1 MEEDFIMTP
10 IGVLTVE
17 HLLIARMV
25 NLVNGELEKIAQG
38 KKPDLLF
45 IDGAIDFAK
54 TYADACHHGK
64 EEGVFFEK
72 LAMKKLT
79 FEHKKLMDEL
89 VLEHIQNRK
98 IINNL
103 EITRD
108 SFVKGDPDAMKS
120 ILVICKSLVE
130 FYPGHMEKEEKSFF
144 APALEYFSKRE
155 QEEMVK
161 RFWEFDKDL
170 LLEKYVKFMDHYER

>member
-64 EEGVFFEK
+64 EEDRLF
-72 LAMKKLT
+72 
-79 FEHKKLMDEL
+79 
-89 VLEHIQNRK
+89 
-98 IINNL
+98 
-103 EITRD
+103 
-108 SFVKGDPDAMKS
+108 P
-120 ILVICKSLVE
+120 
-130 FYPGHMEKEEKSFF
+130 
-144 APALEYFSKRE
+144 
-155 QEEMVK
+155 
-161 RFWEFDKDL
+161 
-170 LLEKYVKFMDHYER
+170 LLEKRGVPMRGCPVEALIHEHGAGRALVKGLAEAVVQLDARCSLFTLRHSENSSTKRNRIPD